1 MLTKSC
7 MRNKFN
13 ISLVI
18 AAAVIVCVVL
28 CIGGMLLSH
37 WYAGAFFPVPGGE
50 RPQALLGDS
59 FGSVN
64 ALISAFAFAGVIV
77 AIFIER
83 HELTL
88 QRKDLSLQ
96 RQELATQNETL
107 RLQRFENTFF
117 NMLTLQQRIVLD
129 LCHKDE
135 HSGKTVQGRELFFY
149 AFEYLPHGTKNADGQ
164 GKILAGMRMYLE
176 CKGLGEYD
184 KSHTP
189 SYFDHYFRHL
199 YTIIK
204 FIDNSE
210 FLAFAEK
217 YKYTTMVRATLSRY
231 ELVWLFYNGL
241 SEVGNPKFK
250 RLIERYSLLKNMRE
264 DLLTLSK
271 ENRDCLA
278 AMGASR
284 RMLLGKGYSGTDY
297 NFWVTQDFGIQ
308 DKYHVSAFYSK
319 EELAE
324 GYKAAEGMSNAIR
337 QLKKCR
343 I

>member
-1 MLTKSC
+1 
-7 MRNKFN
+7 MRSKFN
-13 ISLVI
+13 IALVI
-18 AAAVIVCVVL
+18 ATAVIVCIVL

-37 WYAGAFFPVPGGE
+37 WYAEAFFPVPDGE
-50 RPQALLGDS
+50 SQQALLGDS

-96 RQELATQNETL
+96 RKEFATQNETL
-107 RLQRFENTFF
+107 QLQRFENTFF
-117 NMLTLQQRIVLD
+117 NMLTLQQRIVHD

-149 AFEYLPHGTKNADGQ
+149 AFEQLPHSIKSADGQ
-164 GKILAGMRMYLE
+164 EEILSGMRKYLE
-176 CKGLGEYD
+176 MQGIAAYD
-184 KSHTP
+184 RCHTP
-189 SYFDHYFRHL
+189 SCFDHYFRHL

-210 FLAFAEK
+210 FLSFVEK

-241 SEVGNPKFK
+241 SEAGNPKFK
-250 RLIERYSLLKNMRE
+250 RLIEKYSLLKNIRE

-271 ENRDCLA
+271 ENSAYLNGR
-278 AMGASR
+278 GIGR
-284 RMLLGKGYSGTDY
+284 NILLDKGFSGTDY
-297 NFWVTQDFGIQ
+297 NFGVTQGSGLP
-308 DKYHVSAFYSK
+308 DKYAVSAFYSK
-319 EELAE
+319 NELDE
-324 GYKAAEGMSNAIR
+324 GIETARHMNEYIKQICMN
-337 QLKKCR
+337 
-343 I
+343 

>member
-1 MLTKSC
+1 

-13 ISLVI
+13 IVLVI
-18 AAAVIVCVVL
+18 AVAIIICIVL

-37 WYAGAFFPVPGGE
+37 WYAGAFFPVPDGE
-50 RPQALLGDS
+50 SPQALLGDS

-96 RQELATQNETL
+96 RQEFATQNETL
-107 RLQRFENTFF
+107 QLQRFENTFF

-149 AFEYLPHGTKNADGQ
+149 AFEHLPHSVKRTNGQ
-164 GKILAGMRMYLE
+164 DKILAGMRMYLKY
-176 CKGLGEYD
+176 KGLEAYD
-184 KSHTP
+184 KCHTP

-204 FIDNSE
+204 FIDNSA
-210 FLAFAEK
+210 FLSFTDK

-250 RLIERYSLLKNMRE
+250 RLIEKYSLLKNIRE

-271 ENRDCLA
+271 ENCTYLQERGIARCT
-278 AMGASR
+278 
-284 RMLLGKGYSGTDY
+284 LLDNGYSGTDY
-297 NFWVTQDFGIQ
+297 NFWVTSNPDLP
-308 DKYHVSAFYSK
+308 DKYAVSAFYSTS
-319 EELAE
+319 ELDE
-324 GYKAAEGMSNAIR
+324 GIETAQSMNEYVKHINESE
-337 QLKKCR
+337 
-343 I
+343 